1 MSVLEKEMKTV
12 SLRHFLEEHGNALG
26 ERIEQEL
33 TPVYNLSAP
42 DSILDVYDGKIGTLI
57 REPFPVQ
64 REIIK
69 GLSKAL
75 YHKRREKLFICG
87 EMGTGKTMLTLSV
100 IAMSSKPMRVLVA
113 SPGHLVNKW
122 IREAR
127 ITIPG
132 VRTVDL
138 AIKNAI
144 SILDTFRSEKTPLN
158 NHELWFISR
167 EKLKLSCGWEAAYT
181 TTKRGGFPRC
191 PDCGE
196 IPQDEDGVWLTISVL
211 KRRKCKCHCGSVLWQ
226 NVPRPRRFAP
236 MEFIKRYL
244 RGKIDMV
251 VLDEVHDY
259 KAGDTLQGHAM
270 GILATCSRYFLG
282 LTGTLNGGY
291 ADNLFYLLYRLEP
304 HRLDEFGYHGNENWQ
319 RQYGV
324 IEEIR
329 ELENDDHS
337 YGRIKRSNVIIK
349 KKPGVSP
356 EVIGKYFL
364 DKSCF
369 IRLADVVDGLP
380 SYDETVITVKMSEAQ
395 RDEYSVL
402 EDELREAVKKYK
414 MKASGAMLQSLLSYP
429 DSCVVYPE
437 YIEIKAPDK
446 ELGVMQVVQ
455 TITAPK
461 IKAGIL
467 PKESELLEI
476 CNREKD
482 EGRKVLVYI
491 TFTGKRDIRDRVK
504 TVLEKAKFKVGI
516 LPETVEPKKREEWIE
531 RNAYNFDVLL
541 SNPELVKVGLDLI
554 QFPTIVF
561 YQTGYN
567 IFTLRQASRRS
578 WRIGQRRPVRVFF
591 MAYKN
596 TMQETAISLI
606 AKKLEVALL
615 VEGDLPEGLAEYQVE
630 GGSLLEEMSR
640 ALIEGRKCSGAETAW
655 ANFRKK
661 EIEANL
667 GIGKKETIFTGG
679 ETKQITAGDS
689 RTSVIDNTVIKV
701 TVVEGRRKKAAT
713 LTVQYGELESV
724 LQGKAAQFAL
734 F

>member
-1 MSVLEKEMKTV
+1 MQMVLDRKKI
-12 SLRHFLEEHGNALG
+12 SLREFLEEHGHALG

-33 TPVYNLSAP
+33 TPVYNPSAP
-42 DSILDVYDGKIGTLI
+42 DPILEVYDGKMNTLL
-57 REPFPVQ
+57 RSPFPVQ

-87 EMGTGKTMLTLSV
+87 EMGTGKTMLTLAV

-138 AIKNAI
+138 AVKNAI
-144 SILDTFRSEKTPLN
+144 SILDTFRSEKAPLR
-158 NHELWFISR
+158 NHELWFISK
-167 EKLKLSCGWEAAYT
+167 EKLKLSCGWEPAYT
-181 TTKRGGFPRC
+181 VTKRGGFPRC

-196 IPQDEDGVWLTISVL
+196 IPQDEEGAWLTISFL
-211 KRRKCKCHCGSVLWQ
+211 KHRKCKCHCGSPLWQ
-226 NVPRPRRFAP
+226 NIPKPRRFAP

-244 RGKIDMV
+244 KGTLDMV
-251 VLDEVHDY
+251 VLDEIHEY

-291 ADNLFYLLYRLEP
+291 AENLFYLLYRLEP
-304 HRLDEFGYHGNENWQ
+304 HRLDEFGYHGCEKWQ
-319 RQYGV
+319 RSYGV

-329 ELENDDHS
+329 KLEDDEHS
-337 YGRIKRSNVIIK
+337 YGRIKRNNVIIK
-349 KKPGVSP
+349 KKAGVSP

-369 IRLADVVDGLP
+369 IRLADVIDGLP
-380 SYDETVITVKMSEAQ
+380 TYGETVITVKMSGEQ
-395 RDEYSVL
+395 RDEYSIL
-402 EDELREAVKKYK
+402 EDDLREAVKKYK

-437 YIEIKAPDK
+437 HIEIKAPDR
-446 ELGVMQVVQ
+446 ETGAMQVVQ

-467 PKESELLEI
+467 PKEAELIEI
-476 CNREKD
+476 CTREKA
-482 EGRKVLVYI
+482 EGRKVLIYI
-491 TFTGKRDIRDRVK
+491 TFTGSRDIRDRIK
-504 TVLEKAKFKVGI
+504 KVLESAGFTVGI
-516 LPETVEPKKREEWIE
+516 LSETVEPKRREEWIE
-531 RNAYNFDVLL
+531 ANAHKFDVLL

-567 IFTLRQASRRS
+567 IFTLRQAARRS

-591 MAYKN
+591 MVYKN

-630 GGSLLEEMSR
+630 GGSLLEEMSK
-640 ALIEGRKCSGAETAW
+640 ALVEGRKCSGAETAW

-661 EIEANL
+661 ELEANL
-667 GIGKKETIFTGG
+667 GIGRKETIFTEG
-679 ETKQITAGDS
+679 EKKHSGLQTVKTSIT
-689 RTSVIDNTVIKV
+689 DNTIIKV
-701 TVVEGRRKKAAT
+701 SVVEGKRKKAAT
-713 LTVQYGELESV
+713 LTVQYGELDNV
-724 LQGKAAQFAL
+724 LQGKVAQFAL

>member
-1 MSVLEKEMKTV
+1 
-12 SLRHFLEEHGNALG
+12 
-26 ERIEQEL
+26 
-33 TPVYNLSAP
+33 
-42 DSILDVYDGKIGTLI
+42 
-57 REPFPVQ
+57 
-64 REIIK
+64 
-69 GLSKAL
+69 
-75 YHKRREKLFICG
+75 
-87 EMGTGKTMLTLSV
+87 MLTLAV
-100 IAMSSKPMRVLVA
+100 IAMSSKPMRVLIA

-122 IREAR
+122 IREAK

-138 AIKNAI
+138 AVKNAI

-158 NHELWFISR
+158 NHELWFISK
-167 EKLKLSCGWEAAYT
+167 EKLKLSCGWEPAYT
-181 TTKRGGFPRC
+181 VTKRGGFPRC
-191 PDCGE
+191 PECGE
-196 IPQDEDGVWLTISVL
+196 IPQDDEGTWLTISVL
-211 KRRKCKCHCGSVLWQ
+211 KHKKSKCHCGSPLWQ
-226 NVPRPRRFAP
+226 NVPKPRRFAP

-244 RGKIDMV
+244 KGKIDMV

-270 GILATCSRYFLG
+270 GILASCSRYFLG
-282 LTGTLNGGY
+282 LTGTFNGGY

-304 HRLDEFGYHGNENWQ
+304 HRLNEFGYHGSEKWQ
-319 RQYGV
+319 RSYGI
-324 IEEIR
+324 IEEVR
-329 ELENDDHS
+329 KLEDDEHS
-337 YGRIKRSNVIIK
+337 YGRIKRNNVIIK

-356 EVIGKYFL
+356 EVIGIYFL

-369 IRLADVVDGLP
+369 IRLADVIDGLP
-380 SYDETVITVKMSEAQ
+380 SYDETVITIKMSGEQ
-395 RDEYSVL
+395 REEYSVL
-402 EDELREAVKKYK
+402 EDDLREAVKKFK

-429 DSCVVYPE
+429 DSCVEYPE
-437 YIEIKAPDK
+437 FIEIKALDK
-446 ELGVMQVVQ
+446 ETEAMQVVQ

-461 IKAGIL
+461 IKAGLL

-476 CNREKD
+476 CKKEKE

-491 TFTGKRDIRDRVK
+491 TFTGNRDIRGRVK
-504 TVLEKAKFKVGI
+504 TVLEKARFKVGI
-516 LPETVEPKKREEWIE
+516 LPETVEPKRREDWIE
-531 RNAYNFDVLL
+531 KNAYNFDVLL

-567 IFTLRQASRRS
+567 IFTLRQAARRS

-591 MAYKN
+591 MVYKN
-596 TMQETAISLI
+596 TMQETAVSLI

-630 GGSLLEEMSR
+630 GGSLLEEMSK
-640 ALIEGRKCSGAETAW
+640 ALVEGRNCSGAETAW

-661 EIEANL
+661 ELEANL
-667 GIGKKETIFTGG
+667 GIGKKETIFTEG
-679 ETKQITAGDS
+679 ESKQITAGAS

-701 TVVEGRRKKAAT
+701 TVMEGKRKRAAT

-724 LQGKAAQFAL
+724 LQGKAAQFVL